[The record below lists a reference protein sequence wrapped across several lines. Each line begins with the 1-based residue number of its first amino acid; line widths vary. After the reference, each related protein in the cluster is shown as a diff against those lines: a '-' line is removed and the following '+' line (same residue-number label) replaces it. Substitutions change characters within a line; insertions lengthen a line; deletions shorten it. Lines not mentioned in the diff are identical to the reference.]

1 MAARF
6 DTRAFRRALGR
17 FVTGVTVI
25 TTSEADGT
33 PRGFTANSFTSVSLD
48 PPLLLVCIAK
58 SAASCPIFCA
68 AARFSINILAE
79 EQGDISGLFATQSP
93 NKFRQAAW
101 HHGPAGTPLIDA
113 ALAWFECARHESIE
127 AGDHVIL
134 IGRVEAFDC
143 RDGRPLGYLEGRYF
157 RLGLEDSIIDAA
169 GRHAATILGAIYE
182 NDGAVLLEHDP
193 AKGVV
198 CVPAVGRDGRPANLA
213 RLGRRFAGAAMQTS
227 IEFVYAVFEDRG
239 SNTVSI
245 YYRGRASGTAPPGTA
260 YFDFSAI
267 PWDRF
272 ADAACRT
279 MLQRYV
285 DEAKQGAFAIYMGN
299 ESEGVVRPVG
309 R

>member
-1 MAARF
+1 MPANF
-6 DTRAFRRALGR
+6 DTRALRRALGR
-17 FVTGVTVI
+17 FVTGVTVV
-25 TTSEADGT
+25 TTSEASGT

-58 SAASCPIFCA
+58 SAASCPVFCA
-68 AARFSINILAE
+68 AERFAVNILAE
-79 EQGDISGLFATQSP
+79 EQRDISGVFATQSP
-93 NKFRQAAW
+93 NKFEQVAW
-101 HHGPAGTPLIDA
+101 RPGPSGTPLIMSS
-113 ALAWFECARHESIE
+113 LAWFECARHAVIE

-134 IGRVEAFDC
+134 LGQVEAFDC

-157 RLGLEDSIIDAA
+157 LLGLEDSIIEAA

-182 NDGAVLLEHDP
+182 RDGAVLLEQAGDE
-193 AKGVV
+193 VR
-198 CVPAVGRDGRPANLA
+198 VPAVGRDGRPAS
-213 RLGRRFAGAAMQTS
+213 LGGLSRRFADVALQTS
-227 IEFVYAVFEDRG
+227 IDFVYAVFEDAG

-245 YYRGRASGTAPPGTA
+245 YYRGHAAGPAPPGTA
-260 YFDFSAI
+260 YYDFAAI
-267 PWDRF
+267 PWERF

-285 DEAKQGAFAIYMGN
+285 DEARQGSFAIYMGN